1 MRLPF
6 SLTHN
11 HVQMPAKIKAFS
23 DLKAHVED
31 AKAGRL
37 DTSAFALV
45 DTRSLEAEIGILRAK
60 ADLVLATMKAELVDA
75 TMDVKV
81 EPLPTGLL
89 AMPAGDLKPSVGGSN
104 VCDAASTRALLKEED
119 NSVKAEDHTSSR
131 PDIPVKLEER

>member
-1 MRLPF
+1 
-6 SLTHN
+6 
-11 HVQMPAKIKAFS
+11 MPAKIKAFS

-31 AKAGRL
+31 AKAGSL

-45 DTRSLEAEIGILRAK
+45 DTWSLKAEIGILRAK
-60 ADLVLATMKAELVDA
+60 AALMQATMKAELVDV

-104 VCDAASTRALLKEED
+104 VCDAASTHALLKEED
-119 NSVKAEDHTSSR
+119 NSVKAEGYASSR
-131 PDIPVKLEER
+131 LGAPVKLEER

>member
-1 MRLPF
+1 MRLTF
-6 SLTHN
+6 ALTHN

-60 ADLVLATMKAELVDA
+60 ADLVQATMKAELGDA
-75 TMDVKV
+75 EMKV
-81 EPLPTGLL
+81 EPLQAGLL
-89 AMPAGDLKPSVGGSN
+89 AMPAEDCKPSADGPGAFA
-104 VCDAASTRALLKEED
+104 DAASEGVSPKVED
-119 NSVKAEDHTSSR
+119 DSVKAEACTSSR
-131 PDIPVKLEER
+131 LDNPVKLEER

>member
-1 MRLPF
+1 
-6 SLTHN
+6 
-11 HVQMPAKIKAFS
+11 MPAKIKAFS

-89 AMPAGDLKPSVGGSN
+89 AMPADVPKPSVGGFN
-104 VCDAASTRALLKEED
+104 VCVDASSGRAFLKEED
-119 NSVKAEDHTSSR
+119 NSVKAEDYASSR
-131 PDIPVKLEER
+131 LGAPVKLEEK

>member
-1 MRLPF
+1 
-6 SLTHN
+6 
-11 HVQMPAKIKAFS
+11 MPAKIKAFS

-45 DTRSLEAEIGILRAK
+45 DTRSLEAEIGVLQAK
-60 ADLVLATMKAELVDA
+60 ADLVQATLKAELVDA

-89 AMPAGDLKPSVGGSN
+89 AMPADDLKPSVGGSN

-119 NSVKAEDHTSSR
+119 ISVKAEDYASSR
-131 PDIPVKLEER
+131 LGAPVKLEER